1 MELPLP
7 LLAITPMDGLNY
19 NSAMQQ
25 IIPGVFM
32 HSNASIYQYLI
43 VENGQITL
51 IDTGLHIF
59 SRSLIR
65 TITNMDHQA
74 ALSLI
79 LITHADG
86 DHYGSAK
93 QLSETYRCPIAA
105 SAPEAA
111 AIHSGRMSRELKPRN
126 AFDWLLFSVAL
137 PLFTAAAVPVEQI
150 IEPGQ
155 ILPLLGGLQV
165 LDSAGHTPGHLS
177 FYQPERQIL
186 FAGDSIIKRRNAPS
200 PAHGPNCWDEMR
212 AEEAFER
219 QMALKPRHICGGHS
233 YFRI

>member
-1 MELPLP
+1 
-7 LLAITPMDGLNY
+7 
-19 NSAMQQ
+19 MQQ

-51 IDTGLHIF
+51 IDTGLPMF

-65 TITNMDHQA
+65 TITNMDHKA
-74 ALSLI
+74 ALRLI

-111 AIHSGRMSRELKPRN
+111 AISSGRMSRELKARN
-126 AFDWLLFSVAL
+126 VFDRLLFSVAL
-137 PLFTAAAVPVEQI
+137 PLFAAAAAPVAQI

-200 PAHGPNCWDEMR
+200 PAHGPNCWDEVR
-212 AEEAFER
+212 AREAFKR
-219 QMALKPRHICGGHS
+219 QMDLKPRHICGGHS
-233 YFRI
+233 YFHI

>member
-105 SAPEAA
+105 SAPKDV
-111 AIHSGRMSRELKPRN
+111 H
-126 AFDWLLFSVAL
+126 
-137 PLFTAAAVPVEQI
+137 
-150 IEPGQ
+150 
-155 ILPLLGGLQV
+155 LGGVFPLSMG
-165 LDSAGHTPGHLS
+165 SAFIATTKNTIHPRGIFFSQNRALRYAIFDAGKTP
-177 FYQPERQIL
+177 
-186 FAGDSIIKRRNAPS
+186 
-200 PAHGPNCWDEMR
+200 
-212 AEEAFER
+212 
-219 QMALKPRHICGGHS
+219 
-233 YFRI
+233 